1 MELIAAAL
9 FVLALV
15 CVVMYNHA
23 EISLM
28 KYGLLRALA
37 SQSEVVDSALREL
50 LTTKVDYRITNKEF
64 RRIEK
69 LYIHRI
75 NLYLLRHE
83 NVDSAVLR
91 RDILINKRF
100 EL

>member
-15 CVVMYNHA
+15 YVVIYNQV
-23 EISLM
+23 EISIL
-28 KYGLLRALA
+28 KYGMLRALA
-37 SQSEVVDSALREL
+37 SQSKVVDSALQEL
-50 LTTKVDYRITNKEF
+50 LATKDDHRITNKEF

-69 LYIHRI
+69 IYLNRI
-75 NLYLLRHE
+75 NLYLLRHQD
-83 NVDSAVLR
+83 VDDTVLR
-91 RDILINKRF
+91 RDILTSKRF

>member
-15 CVVMYNHA
+15 YVVIYNQV
-23 EISLM
+23 EISM
-28 KYGLLRALA
+28 FKYGILRALA
-37 SQSEVVDSALREL
+37 SQSKVVDNALQEL
-50 LTTKVDYRITNKEF
+50 LTSKDDYRIKNKEF

-69 LYIHRI
+69 LYMHRI
-75 NLYLLRHE
+75 NLYLLRHQD
-83 NVDSAVLR
+83 VDDTMLR
-91 RDILINKRF
+91 RDILKSKPI